1 MVLVSQLYISLNHL
15 GLVPTNPSPYSTP
28 EFRYSL
34 RMKPFNAI
42 STPAVPS
49 YEDYTSVVNPF
60 SDLPPDCPL
69 SIKNVNAERLRS
81 LLESAD
87 LATKIARKEWE
98 EVGKASVES
107 AGCQGCE
114 KEWRAGQKNVLRSVI
129 ALGIAVAAVKK
140 WVAEGSQVGK
150 LKVEIAEKG
159 YHDWWIVPKVKS
171 I

>member
-1 MVLVSQLYISLNHL
+1 
-15 GLVPTNPSPYSTP
+15 
-28 EFRYSL
+28 
-34 RMKPFNAI
+34 MKPFNAI

-49 YEDYTSVVNPF
+49 YEDYTSVIKPF
-60 SDLPPDCPL
+60 SDLPPNYPL
-69 SIKNVNAERLRS
+69 AIEDVNAERLRS
-81 LLESAD
+81 LLESAAID
-87 LATKIARKEWE
+87 TKIARRKWE
-98 EVGKASVES
+98 DVSKASVES
-107 AGCQGCE
+107 AGCHGCE
-114 KEWRAGQKNVLRSVI
+114 KEWRSGQKNVLRSVI